1 MQKAADLYT
10 ALIDRLQEV
19 RRIQH
24 DMRHHLRVLDGYAQN
39 GEYDKLK
46 EYLSA
51 LLEQMPPKS
60 CDVYCMNYTANI
72 LIGYYAQE
80 AKKEDITFHCD
91 VQIPR
96 NSSCSPQHLSILLG
110 NSLENALEA
119 CRRQNED
126 EERRI
131 SLFARVIDSNLVLVV
146 ENTYDGIVCKKDGV
160 ICSRKEDEGHG
171 LGMDS
176 MENTVD
182 LYGGYFGIVQ
192 KDELF
197 LVKIVIPIEV

>member
-1 MQKAADLYT
+1 MQKTADTYT
-10 ALIDRLQEV
+10 ALVDRIQEI

-39 GEYDKLK
+39 GEYHKLK

-72 LIGYYAQE
+72 LIGYYAQQ
-80 AKKEDITFHCD
+80 AKKEGIVFQCD
-91 VQIPR
+91 AQIPR
-96 NSSCSPQHLSILLG
+96 NVNCSPQHLSILLG

-119 CRRQNED
+119 CGRQDED
-126 EERRI
+126 RDRRI

-146 ENTYDGIVCKKDGV
+146 ENTYDGVICKKDGV
-160 ICSRKEDEGHG
+160 ICTRKEEKGHG
-171 LGMDS
+171 LGLES
-176 MENTVD
+176 MRNIVSQ
-182 LYGGYFGIVQ
+182 YSGYFNAVQ
-192 KDELF
+192 KDQIF
-197 LVKIVIPIEV
+197 LVKIVIPIQM